1 MNNCIACWALTN
13 GMHCYLKKFVIRYLF
28 FILKKCLPFKDF
40 FYVPYSNDAFV
51 SEEEDSTD
59 SEEKTEKKA
68 KKVSLL

>member
-1 MNNCIACWALTN
+1 MLFKNLIFNPLSLF
-13 GMHCYLKKFVIRYLF
+13 YL
-28 FILKKCLPFKDF
+28 FKDF